1 MRLACARG
9 GAKQS
14 SGLGVRFASEH
25 GNFNPRIDAIRGFH
39 NNTPA
44 WHGLTWASLQLS
56 SAGDR
61 LQINVLHGCHCG
73 NKAQFVFDFDQ
84 EGRKKAVAPA

>member
-1 MRLACARG
+1 MG
-9 GAKQS
+9 EGKQS

-25 GNFNPRIDAIRGFH
+25 GDFYPHGIDAIRGFH
-39 NNTPA
+39 NGTPD

-56 SAGDR
+56 SAGYR
-61 LQINVLHGCHCG
+61 MQINVLPGRNCG

-84 EGRKKAVAPA
+84 EGRKKAVATA